1 MNEETPIKP
10 SPPVPPPD
18 IPPVVPASVPP
29 PVPDAPPPPPAEG
42 PVRVRIREGG
52 GEDADPH
59 ANSPAPF
66 NTRVLAAL
74 IDLAVTAGLTVAA
87 LLILPDFAERVAGL
101 VGAAYLVVRDSLPF
115 LGGQSVGKT
124 AMKLKVVTSEG
135 KDLLENWQV
144 ALIRNAI
151 LAIPLFP
158 LVELFVLLSRENTAD
173 RGLRLGD
180 VWAKTRVI
188 AAPVAKPPAEGADS

>member
-1 MNEETPIKP
+1 M
-10 SPPVPPPD
+10 
-18 IPPVVPASVPP
+18 
-29 PVPDAPPPPPAEG
+29 
-42 PVRVRIREGG
+42 RVRIREGG
-52 GEDADPH
+52 NDDEISP

-66 NTRVLAAL
+66 NTRMLAAG
-74 IDLAVTAGLTVAA
+74 IDFMLAGGLTLAA
-87 LLILPDFAERVAGL
+87 IWVLPGFAERIGWL
-101 VGAAYLVVRDSLPF
+101 VGGAYLVVRDSLPF

-135 KDLLENWQV
+135 KDLLGNWQM

-151 LAIPLFP
+151 LAIPFFP
-158 LVELFVLLSRENTAD
+158 LVELFVLLSREDSAD

-188 AAPVAKPPAEGADS
+188 VVPPVEPPADGANP